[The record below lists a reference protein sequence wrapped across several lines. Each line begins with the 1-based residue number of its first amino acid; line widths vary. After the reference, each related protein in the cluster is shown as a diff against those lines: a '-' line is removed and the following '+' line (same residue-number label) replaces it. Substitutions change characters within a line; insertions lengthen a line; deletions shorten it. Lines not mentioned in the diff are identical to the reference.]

1 MSILWS
7 HRIIWFFLKVNQWL
21 IPLCST
27 IIYTAM
33 LAKAWR
39 IYKIFDNNTKLK
51 KVVIK
56 DYRLFVYIGCVCAFD
71 LVVLVM
77 WQVFDSVTI
86 KARFVYETTNQ
97 ITPVVVSSSNVFN
110 SSNDVFIPSVQNLRY
125 LRSGMLT

>member
-1 MSILWS
+1 
-7 HRIIWFFLKVNQWL
+7 
-21 IPLCST
+21 
-27 IIYTAM
+27 M